1 MSRDADMLVEVLDQA
16 LARLD
21 TNINRRCR
29 TAEET
34 TAGTCWDLADK
45 LDNALETMVSA

>member
-1 MSRDADMLVEVLDQA
+1 MSREADMLVEVLDQA
-16 LARLD
+16 LTRLD

-34 TAGTCWDLADK
+34 TAGTCWELADK